1 LVDPSIEGPLP
12 PSLAWEVPL
21 LKAEPQRL
29 PGWHWRFYLDP
40 PARRNYGD
48 KACHLQREKREDA
61 NRTMMWRC
69 VIRPLA
75 VAALAALTACAAPEV
90 RPELAVITS
99 PIDDVWVA
107 FVEVAKESG
116 FELES
121 LDLSKHVIKAVKDST
136 FVVGGSTDPYVRF
149 GRATRIQHHSLMVS
163 MRPRGDQSTAI
174 EIAYSIDKVPDEEAS
189 FALLTAVR
197 ERLAL
202 QAR

>member
-1 LVDPSIEGPLP
+1 MVIKAVSCGEGT
-12 PSLAWEVPL
+12 
-21 LKAEPQRL
+21 
-29 PGWHWRFYLDP
+29 
-40 PARRNYGD
+40 
-48 KACHLQREKREDA
+48 RERA

-75 VAALAALTACAAPEV
+75 VAALVALAACAAPEV
-90 RPELAVITS
+90 RPELALITS

-121 LDLSKHVIKAVKDST
+121 LDLSKHVIKAAKDST
-136 FVVGGSTDPYVRF
+136 FVVGGTTDPYVRF
-149 GRATRIQHHSLMVS
+149 GRATRKQHHDLRVS

-174 EIAYSIDKVPDEEAS
+174 EIAYTIDQVPDEEAS
-189 FALLTAVR
+189 FALLHAVR

>member
-1 LVDPSIEGPLP
+1 MP
-12 PSLAWEVPL
+12 PSLAWELPL
-21 LKAEPQRL
+21 VNDELIRL
-29 PGWHWRFYLDP
+29 PGRHWRFYLDP

-48 KACHLQREKREDA
+48 KARHLQPEKKEGCQTA
-61 NRTMMWRC
+61 MMRRC
-69 VIRPLA
+69 VIR
-75 VAALAALTACAAPEV
+75 ALTAAVMATLIACAAPEV

-121 LDLSKHVIKAVKDST
+121 MDSSKRVIKAAKDST
-136 FVVGGSTDPYVRF
+136 FVVGGTTDPYVRF
-149 GRATRIQHHSLMVS
+149 GRATRMQHHALMVS
-163 MRPRGDQSTAI
+163 MRPRGDQSTTI

-189 FALLTAVR
+189 FALLRAVR
-197 ERLAL
+197 ERLAQ

>member
-1 LVDPSIEGPLP
+1 MVIKAVTCGEG
-12 PSLAWEVPL
+12 
-21 LKAEPQRL
+21 
-29 PGWHWRFYLDP
+29 
-40 PARRNYGD
+40 RREG
-48 KACHLQREKREDA
+48 A

-75 VAALAALTACAAPEV
+75 VAALAAMTACAAPEV

-99 PIDDVWVA
+99 PIDDVWVT

-121 LDLSKHVIKAVKDST
+121 MDSSKRVIKGAKDST
-136 FVVGGSTDPYVRF
+136 FVIGGRTDPYVRF
-149 GRATRIQHHSLMVS
+149 GKATRMQHHGLMVS

-174 EIAYSIDKVPDEEAS
+174 EIAYSIDKVPDEDAS
-189 FALLTAVR
+189 FALLRAVR